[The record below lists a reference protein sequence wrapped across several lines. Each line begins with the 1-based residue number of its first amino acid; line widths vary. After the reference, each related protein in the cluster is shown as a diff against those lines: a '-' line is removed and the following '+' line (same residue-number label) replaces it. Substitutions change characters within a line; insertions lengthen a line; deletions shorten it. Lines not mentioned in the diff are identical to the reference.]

1 MMTESRGRLVA
12 RLPFRAGALAGAAAY
27 LLGYLLTYL
36 LTISR
41 VRSELSRLDLDATLS
56 LFGGSGV
63 APWKITGWFF
73 YGAHFVDISVTS
85 SAMDLSTDVLSVS
98 VGDWRTLLFFLP
110 PMLLLAAGALAAR
123 RAGAK
128 RVSVAAAAGWTVLPG
143 YFALAFV
150 GAFLTQISVVIA
162 AVGPELTRA
171 LAAGFAYPLVFGPLG
186 GVLAV
191 VAQRSRA
198 RNSPHGSKP

>member
-1 MMTESRGRLVA
+1 MTEGRSRLVA

-36 LTISR
+36 LTVSR
-41 VRSELSRLDLDATLS
+41 VRSELSRMNVDATLS

-63 APWKITGWFF
+63 APWKVTGWFF
-73 YGAHFVDISVTS
+73 YGAHFVDVSVTS
-85 SAMDLSTDVLSVS
+85 SAMDLSTDVLDVS
-98 VGDWRTLLFFLP
+98 AGDWRTLLFFVP
-110 PMLLLAAGALAAR
+110 PLLLLAAGLFAAH
-123 RAGAK
+123 RAGAR
-128 RVSVAAAAGWTVLPG
+128 RVSVAAAAGLTVIPG

-186 GVLAV
+186 GVLAI

>member
-1 MMTESRGRLVA
+1 MTGGRSLVA
-12 RLPFRAGALAGAAAY
+12 RLPFRAGALAGAGAY
-27 LLGYLLTYL
+27 LCGYLLTYL
-36 LTISR
+36 LTVSR
-41 VRSELSRLDLDATLS
+41 VRSELSRLNLDATLS

-63 APWKITGWFF
+63 APWKVTGWYF

-85 SAMDLSTDVLSVS
+85 SAMDLSTGVLSVS
-98 VGDWRTLLFFLP
+98 AGGWRTLLFFVP
-110 PMLLLAAGALAAR
+110 PLFLLTAGALAAHRVGAR
-123 RAGAK
+123 RI
-128 RVSVAAAAGWTVLPG
+128 SVAAAAGWTVLPG

-191 VAQRSRA
+191 SVQRLRA